1 MLPRF
6 IPAEYSSSRNASPDA
21 ATPMRMLGLAMLRAR
36 CLCAIVLLVAGAAR
50 TVPAIATAAA
60 GSQDPPPAASTAA
73 RRNSNPVHVERIAIR
88 GNRALRSRALQA
100 VAAPYLGRDLGDADI
115 EDLREALTRRYTDHG
130 FVNSVVTLDPNA
142 PFHDGVLSFLAI
154 EGRIDEV
161 RVHGLDGLRESYV
174 IDRVRGS
181 EDETLNTDVLRERLL
196 RLSEDPLF
204 ARVNSAIDPGSDL
217 SHTILDVD
225 VERARPYSL
234 TVALNNYR
242 PPEIGEKAY
251 DVSAQVRDVT
261 GFGDVVDADVSG
273 PLASSGG
280 LGYGLDWQLPFD
292 HYGSVATVSVAKIN
306 TVVTAEPLSALDV
319 RSTIERQ
326 EFKLTQPLWS
336 APGQQF
342 TMGASVAHE
351 QESTQADALYA
362 EETGMTEGATRS
374 LTVRLLP
381 EYSYRSPQQYL
392 SVQLTWLHAD
402 LLDYPSGPPSDL
414 LPDQHY
420 SVWTGQLHHV
430 WDLAAAPFE
439 LESRALLQRTDARI
453 SDLHEQEIGGINS
466 VRGFREDDLLVGN
479 VVNAN
484 VDFRW
489 LALRAASQRDPSLAL
504 GTFFDWAAGY
514 DVGEPTDTFSS
525 CGITFR
531 LKWSKVKVDFAYGVP
546 LVRPG
551 FVSGQHGSWQ
561 DHGIHV
567 QIATT
572 L

>member
-1 MLPRF
+1 
-6 IPAEYSSSRNASPDA
+6 
-21 ATPMRMLGLAMLRAR
+21 MRRAWR
-36 CLCAIVLLVAGAAR
+36 VCAIALLALFATSAVRAAPALAARGAAE
-50 TVPAIATAAA
+50 
-60 GSQDPPPAASTAA
+60 SQDPDAVPGAAAA
-73 RRNSNPVHVERIAIR
+73 PRNANPVRALRIAIR
-88 GNRALRSRALQA
+88 GNRALRARALQA
-100 VAAPYLGRDLGDADI
+100 VAAPYLGRDLGAADI
-115 EDLREALTRRYTDHG
+115 ENLREALTRRYTDHG

-142 PFHDGVLSFLAI
+142 PFHDGVLSFLVI
-154 EGRIDEV
+154 EGRIKEI
-161 RVHGLDGLRESYV
+161 RVHGLDGLRASYV

-196 RLSEDPLF
+196 RLAEDPLF
-204 ARVNSAIDPGSDL
+204 ARVNSSIDPGPDSGDVNDV
-217 SHTILDVD
+217 ILNVD

-234 TVALNNYR
+234 SVALNNYR
-242 PPEIGEKAY
+242 PPSIGEKGY
-251 DVSAQVRDVT
+251 DVSTQVRDLT
-261 GFGDVVDADVSG
+261 GFGDEVDADLSG

-306 TVVTAEPLSALDV
+306 TVVTAEPLSALDI

-326 EFKLTQPLWS
+326 EFKLTQPVWS
-336 APGQQF
+336 AMGQQF
-342 TMGASVAHE
+342 NVGASVAHE
-351 QESTQADALYA
+351 EESTQADAQYA
-362 EETGMTEGATRS
+362 QSTGTTPGSTRA

-392 SVQLTWLHAD
+392 SLRLTWLHAD
-402 LLDYPSGPPSDL
+402 LLDYSSGPPSAL

-420 SVWTGQLHHV
+420 VVWTGQLHHV

-439 LESRALLQRTDARI
+439 LESRAIVQRTDARI
-453 SDLHEQEIGGINS
+453 SDLHAQEIGGINS
-466 VRGFREDDLLVGN
+466 VRGFREDELLVGN

-489 LALRAASQRDPSLAL
+489 LALRAAAARDPSLVL
-504 GTFFDWAAGY
+504 GTFFDWAAGH

-525 CGITFR
+525 CGVTFR
-531 LKWSKVKVDFAYGVP
+531 LKWSRIQLDFAYGLP

-551 FVSGQHGSWQ
+551 FVSGEHGSWQ

-567 QIATT
+567 QITTT